1 MEHKVI
7 STSLLDGHK
16 RNYRSHPPE
25 QIQKLK
31 SSLERF
37 QQVRSIVVAPA
48 QDGRYTILAGH
59 GIVEAAR
66 EVGIN
71 EINCDIVPAEWDQVT
86 RDAYLVADNLHSQD
100 AVDDDELL
108 AQLLQAQA
116 DAGYD
121 LAALG
126 TDEEALRQML
136 EALGDGY
143 LSGGS
148 GDEDE
153 DDFDEEPDEE
163 QTRVKIGDVWQLGRH
178 RIACGDSFE
187 VSHLNRLTD
196 GVKIDVMHA
205 DPPYGIDLLKKRGSL
220 GKSKSYNPIHGDD
233 KPFNPSFFL
242 KLAPVSI
249 LWGANHFADK
259 LPPSPFWLVWD
270 KQGGAKDTTFA
281 SCELAWCSEDQPARV
296 LTHIWDGFRR
306 DSERGV
312 QRDHPNQKPIAVIEW
327 VLGWLDG
334 ETVLE
339 PFLGSGSTLLAC
351 ERSKKTCYGSEIDPR
366 YVDVCLRR
374 WEAETGKTAQ
384 LIERVEEAVHG

>member
-136 EALGDGY
+136 VSLGDEY
-143 LSGGS
+143 LGS
-148 GDEDE
+148 DEDNE
-153 DDFDEEPDEE
+153 
-163 QTRVKIGDVWQLGRH
+163 
-178 RIACGDSFE
+178 
-187 VSHLNRLTD
+187 
-196 GVKIDVMHA
+196 
-205 DPPYGIDLLKKRGSL
+205 
-220 GKSKSYNPIHGDD
+220 D
-233 KPFNPSFFL
+233 KPVEFKEYDETIADDLDTEMCAQCGKLCL
-242 KLAPVSI
+242 KS
-249 LWGANHFADK
+249 GKDK
-259 LPPSPFWLVWD
+259 
-270 KQGGAKDTTFA
+270 K
-281 SCELAWCSEDQPARV
+281 
-296 LTHIWDGFRR
+296 
-306 DSERGV
+306 
-312 QRDHPNQKPIAVIEW
+312 
-327 VLGWLDG
+327 
-334 ETVLE
+334 
-339 PFLGSGSTLLAC
+339 
-351 ERSKKTCYGSEIDPR
+351 
-366 YVDVCLRR
+366 
-374 WEAETGKTAQ
+374 
-384 LIERVEEAVHG
+384 